1 MYESFKYLREKE
13 ANYDELK
20 KIEEL
25 AEALKLVAF
34 CPLGQSI
41 ASPVL
46 SALKYFRAELSK
58 EIDFNEDHE
67 TITREMNDIV
77 FDYS

>member
-1 MYESFKYLREKE
+1 MYESFKYLKEKE
-13 ANYDELK
+13 TNYDELK

-25 AEALKLVAF
+25 AKTLKLVAF

-46 SALKYFRAELSK
+46 SALKYFRTELSK
-58 EIDFNEDHE
+58 GIDSNEDYE
-67 TITREMNDIV
+67 TITREMSDIV
-77 FDYS
+77 FNYS